1 MQIRQWYS
9 MLNCRSL
16 IARNRRTFQYTKR
29 FQFGQPVLPNLAS
42 RCNFIAVVLPSLDTN
57 TPKVTFNNGE
67 PNLNAATQ
75 SLKTPREIPT
85 GTVVFKDSGT
95 PIGTGTLDKLG
106 IATLTYSLLPV
117 GNHNITAVYSGD
129 SNFASSISNVIV
141 QKILSKTIITWPTKP
156 NPCKFGQTCTFT
168 LRIEVQSSGAGTP
181 TGTVSF
187 YDGFKSLGNCGLSDS
202 GLASFSTDKL
212 TIGSHNIIAVYS
224 GDGNFNTCSG
234 TFIQTITA
242 K

>member
-1 MQIRQWYS
+1 MQ
-9 MLNCRSL
+9 
-16 IARNRRTFQYTKR
+16 
-29 FQFGQPVLPNLAS
+29 
-42 RCNFIAVVLPSLDTN
+42 FIAVVLPSLDTN

-117 GNHNITAVYSGD
+117 GN
-129 SNFASSISNVIV
+129 

-234 TFIQTITA
+234 TFILTITA